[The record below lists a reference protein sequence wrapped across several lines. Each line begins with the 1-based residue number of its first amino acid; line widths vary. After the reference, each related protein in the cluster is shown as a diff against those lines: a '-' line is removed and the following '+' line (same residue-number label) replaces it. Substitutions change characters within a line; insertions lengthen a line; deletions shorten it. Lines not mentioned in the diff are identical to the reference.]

1 MKRNQKMFK
10 VTITDEFEKQI
21 VLSVADA
28 VELLAVVKEYTSAES
43 LDSTPIYS
51 ILTELDEEYY
61 NNRGFY
67 MG

>member
-1 MKRNQKMFK
+1 MFK
-10 VTITDEFEKQI
+10 VTITDEFEEQI
-21 VLSVADA
+21 VLSAEDA
-28 VELLAVVKEYTSAES
+28 ETLLKLMKVYTSAES

-51 ILTELDEEYY
+51 ILVELDEEYY

>member
-1 MKRNQKMFK
+1 MFK
-10 VTITDEFEKQI
+10 VTITDEMDEQI
-21 VLSVADA
+21 VLSVEDA
-28 VELLAVVKEYTSAES
+28 GELLAIMKVYTSAEG

-51 ILTELDEEYY
+51 ILVELDEEYY

>member
-1 MKRNQKMFK
+1 MFK
-10 VTITDEFEKQI
+10 VTITDEMNEAI
-21 VLSVADA
+21 VLSVDNAKA
-28 VELLAVVKEYTSAES
+28 LLKLIKEYTSTES

-61 NNRGFY
+61 NNRGFD

>member
-1 MKRNQKMFK
+1 MFK
-10 VTITDEFEKQI
+10 VTITDEMSETI
-21 VLSVADA
+21 VLSVDNAKA
-28 VELLAVVKEYTSAES
+28 LLKLIKEYTSAEG

>member
-1 MKRNQKMFK
+1 MFK
-10 VTITDEFEKQI
+10 VTITDEFEEQI
-21 VLSVADA
+21 VLSVDNAKA
-28 VELLAVVKEYTSAES
+28 LLKLIKEYTSAKS

-61 NNRGFY
+61 NN